1 MMVCFLLW
9 NHRKLRKDQ
18 IAAKILLHLCASL
31 LCVLIVFV
39 AGVERGGVSENACR
53 IVAAFIHYFL
63 LVAFLWM
70 LIEAYFMYQAFV
82 KVFRDY
88 GDYVMW
94 KCAAMGWGESFEHVI
109 DIVGISNILKWLSS
123 RVVIGLNISRHLTK
137 QNHSSLYSSQTF
149 SRALHRL
156 HVLALSFDW
165 FTGLSASSVI
175 DQSDNFCIGFTTV
188 SISWHSRSTVTAA
201 GQSKTNVVL
210 SDMVFWVILVAYKIT
225 SKLKKFSKW

>member
-1 MMVCFLLW
+1 MVVCFLLW

-109 DIVGISNILKWLSS
+109 DIVGISNILEWLSP
-123 RVVIGLNISRHLTK
+123 RVVIGFNISRHLTK

-156 HVLALSFDW
+156 HVLDCLRPLWLTRVITFV
-165 FTGLSASSVI
+165 LVLRQSVLAGI
-175 DQSDNFCIGFTTV
+175 SDRRWPLLV
-188 SISWHSRSTVTAA
+188 SRKPMLCYLTWYFE
-201 GQSKTNVVL
+201 L
-210 SDMVFWVILVAYKIT
+210 FWLRT
-225 SKLKKFSKW
+225 KLPLNWRKPEVY

>member
-1 MMVCFLLW
+1 MLSQDQIYTSTIVHFHFNLPVFSSDSGLFSFCNL
-9 NHRKLRKDQ
+9 RKLRKDQ

-53 IVAAFIHYFL
+53 IVAALVHYFL

-94 KCAAMGWGESFEHVI
+94 KCAALAWGKSFV
-109 DIVGISNILKWLSS
+109 DVFDKVSKQSS
-123 RVVIGLNISRHLTK
+123 
-137 QNHSSLYSSQTF
+137 
-149 SRALHRL
+149 
-156 HVLALSFDW
+156 
-165 FTGLSASSVI
+165 
-175 DQSDNFCIGFTTV
+175 
-188 SISWHSRSTVTAA
+188 
-201 GQSKTNVVL
+201 
-210 SDMVFWVILVAYKIT
+210 
-225 SKLKKFSKW
+225 

>member
-1 MMVCFLLW
+1 M
-9 NHRKLRKDQ
+9 
-18 IAAKILLHLCASL
+18 
-31 LCVLIVFV
+31 LIVFV

-109 DIVGISNILKWLSS
+109 DIVGISNILEWLSP
-123 RVVIGLNISRHLTK
+123 RVVIGLNISRH
-137 QNHSSLYSSQTF
+137 N
-149 SRALHRL
+149 
-156 HVLALSFDW
+156 
-165 FTGLSASSVI
+165 
-175 DQSDNFCIGFTTV
+175 
-188 SISWHSRSTVTAA
+188 
-201 GQSKTNVVL
+201 
-210 SDMVFWVILVAYKIT
+210 
-225 SKLKKFSKW
+225 

>member
-1 MMVCFLLW
+1 MFNTEQMYATLTAHFHGHLFVFSSDGVVFCFLFC

-31 LCVLIVFV
+31 LFVLIVFV

-53 IVAAFIHYFL
+53 IVAALIHYFL

-94 KCAAMGWGESFEHVI
+94 KCAAMGWGESFVI
-109 DIVGISNILKWLSS
+109 DRVGTSNIFNTS
-123 RVVIGLNISRHLTK
+123 G
-137 QNHSSLYSSQTF
+137 
-149 SRALHRL
+149 
-156 HVLALSFDW
+156 DW
-165 FTGLSASSVI
+165 FE
-175 DQSDNFCIGFTTV
+175 
-188 SISWHSRSTVTAA
+188 
-201 GQSKTNVVL
+201 KTH
-210 SDMVFWVILVAYKIT
+210 AT
-225 SKLKKFSKW
+225 

>member
-1 MMVCFLLW
+1 MDICLYLALTAVCFLLC

-53 IVAAFIHYFL
+53 IVAALIHYFL

-94 KCAAMGWGESFEHVI
+94 KCAAMGWGESFVHVI
-109 DIVGISNILKWLSS
+109 DIFSISNILEWFSQ
-123 RVVIGLNISRHLTK
+123 RVVISLKNLTPLTQPIK
-137 QNHSSLYSSQTF
+137 
-149 SRALHRL
+149 
-156 HVLALSFDW
+156 
-165 FTGLSASSVI
+165 
-175 DQSDNFCIGFTTV
+175 
-188 SISWHSRSTVTAA
+188 
-201 GQSKTNVVL
+201 SKTKT
-210 SDMVFWVILVAYKIT
+210 IRYLVTWLTNIFPRFAPAICNC
-225 SKLKKFSKW
+225 FEF

>member
-1 MMVCFLLW
+1 MFITEQMYTTLTAHFHRFLLVFCSDSVVFCLFFC

-53 IVAAFIHYFL
+53 IVAALIHYFL

-94 KCAAMGWGESFEHVI
+94 KCAAMGWGESFVHVI
-109 DIVGISNILKWLSS
+109 DKVGMSNILDWFSL
-123 RVVIGLNISRHLTK
+123 RVVIGFRK
-137 QNHSSLYSSQTF
+137 
-149 SRALHRL
+149 
-156 HVLALSFDW
+156 
-165 FTGLSASSVI
+165 
-175 DQSDNFCIGFTTV
+175 
-188 SISWHSRSTVTAA
+188 VTPLR
-201 GQSKTNVVL
+201 QPIN
-210 SDMVFWVILVAYKIT
+210 
-225 SKLKKFSKW
+225 